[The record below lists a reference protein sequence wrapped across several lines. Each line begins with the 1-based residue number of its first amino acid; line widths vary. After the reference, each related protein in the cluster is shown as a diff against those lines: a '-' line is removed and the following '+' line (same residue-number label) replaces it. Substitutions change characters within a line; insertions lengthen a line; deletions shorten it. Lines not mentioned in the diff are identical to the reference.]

1 MFMRF
6 VRIHRVLSFD
16 SLYLLFVCFLLF
28 VSFVITLWFSM
39 FIFCLPV
46 SHFVFLFIYL
56 TYYLN
61 TQINNYKNI

>member
-1 MFMRF
+1 MFVCF
-6 VRIHRVLSFD
+6 YSISSSFIFG

-39 FIFCLPV
+39 FFFSLPI
-46 SHFVFLFIYL
+46 SHLVFLFIYL

-61 TQINNYKNI
+61 AQINNCKNI